1 MKCQVHFLIAI
12 IILLKGSFVYAQT
25 PGSWLL
31 RTGAITVSPQV
42 TSGCLSAPDFSDS
55 PDGCTKAGVSRNT
68 QPGGGITWIMS
79 QHLSLDM
86 PLALPFTHEVSGE
99 GAMKGSGTIAEIQSL
114 PLTLFPQYRFFGSRS
129 MFRPYFGLGMTY
141 AYFFNPQGSGRL
153 TATTNPRR
161 LQLIRSSSSH
171 HKWVLRLGSTANFML
186 TFFIARRNFAAASIC
201 PPDSTWMLILILRP
215 SVSPWV
221 MHTDTDVPPSS
232 WPILHK

>member
-1 MKCQVHFLIAI
+1 MKCQVHFLIAV
-12 IILLKGSFVYAQT
+12 IILLKGSFVYAQM

-68 QPGGGITWIMS
+68 QLGGGITWIMS

-129 MFRPYFGLGMTY
+129 MFRPYFGLGVTY

-153 TATTNPRR
+153 TATTNPGGEPTTFTVDSKFIFSP
-161 LQLIRSSSSH
+161 QVGAS
-171 HKWVLRLGSTANFML
+171 LRLYRKFYADVFYSQAKLRSRIHMSTGQHLDADL
-186 TFFIARRNFAAASIC
+186 DPQTFGLAVGYAY
-201 PPDSTWMLILILRP
+201 
-215 SVSPWV
+215 
-221 MHTDTDVPPSS
+221 
-232 WPILHK
+232 